1 MEQVKKKIV
10 DTRMLEIL
18 KEILRGAL
26 AERANQILD
35 LPQGGILS
43 RQLSNIVMH
52 IFDEYITNLPQARGV
67 AKGRKRRHKRAY
79 HLIERFRKPRQL
91 TIMFNGNK
99 LPLSSGV
106 ENQRNALVF
115 YPNKTCLRYV
125 RSGDDFAIV

>member
-52 IFDEYITNLPQARGV
+52 IFDEYITNKARGGV
-67 AKGRKRRHKRAY
+67 GKGRKRRHKRA
-79 HLIERFRKPRQL
+79 H
-91 TIMFNGNK
+91 T
-99 LPLSSGV
+99 
-106 ENQRNALVF
+106 
-115 YPNKTCLRYV
+115 T
-125 RSGDDFAIV
+125 